1 MVALNKAV
9 IELDGNETGGRI
21 GGQIGGQIQLTE
33 RQKDYKSVER
43 GESIDSVER
52 GERVKG

>member
-33 RQKDYKSVER
+33 RQKDYKSVE
-43 GESIDSVER
+43 SVEGSER
-52 GERVKG
+52 GEREGLIV